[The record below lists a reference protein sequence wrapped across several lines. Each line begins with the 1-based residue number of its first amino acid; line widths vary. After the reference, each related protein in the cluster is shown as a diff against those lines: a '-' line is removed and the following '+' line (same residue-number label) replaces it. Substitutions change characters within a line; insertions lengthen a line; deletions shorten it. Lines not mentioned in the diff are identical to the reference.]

1 MEWINSTSGLE
12 AACDALRQQDFIA
25 VDTEFIREST
35 FWPQLCLIQAAGGET
50 EVLIDPLADGLDLE
64 PFWDLMAD
72 DRVMKVFHA
81 PRQDLEIFF
90 HMAGG
95 LIPAP
100 IFDSQVAAMA
110 IGLGDSIAYDK
121 LVKAVLDRSIDKGS
135 RFTDWSR
142 RPLTPAQSGYALADV
157 THLRDLYPT
166 LRERLETAG
175 RMGWVAEEMDIL
187 TDPATYEQHPE
198 NAWQRLKIRK
208 NSPKW
213 LAALK
218 AAAAWR
224 EEEAQ
229 TRDLPR
235 QRVVKDEGLYEIA
248 HAAPQQVDELK
259 GMRALPR
266 GFERS
271 KPAERLI
278 ARLAPALADPK
289 AHAPDIP
296 PPPRRPE
303 GASATVE
310 LLKVLLKLVA
320 EQEGVASRL
329 IATVPDLEAIAT
341 SDTADVAA
349 LRGWRRE
356 LFGERALLL
365 KQGKVG
371 LSLENGRVT
380 AKSL

>member
-1 MEWINSTSGLE
+1 MELITTTPQLE
-12 AACDALRQQDFIA
+12 SACDALRQCDFIA

-72 DRVMKVFHA
+72 ERVMKVFHA

-90 HMAGG
+90 HMADG

-110 IGLGDSIAYDK
+110 LGLGDSIAYDK
-121 LVKAVLDRSIDKGS
+121 LVQSVLKRPIDKGP

-157 THLRDLYPT
+157 THLRDLYP
-166 LRERLETAG
+166 LIRDRLEKAD
-175 RMGWVAEEMDIL
+175 RLSWVAEEMAIL
-187 TDPATYEQHPE
+187 IDPATYEQHPE

-213 LAALK
+213 LAALR

-229 TRDLPR
+229 TRDIPR
-235 QRVVKDEGLYEIA
+235 QRIVKDEGLYEIA
-248 HAAPQQVDELK
+248 HAAPQKPEDLA

-271 KPAERLI
+271 RPAERLI
-278 ARLAPALADPK
+278 EKLKPALADPK
-289 AHAPDIP
+289 AYAPDVP

-320 EQEGVASRL
+320 EEKDVAARL

-341 SDTADVAA
+341 SDDADVPA

-356 LFGERALLL
+356 VFGDTALAL
-365 KQGKVG
+365 KQGKIALV
-371 LSLENGRVT
+371 LENGRVT
-380 AKSL
+380 AKPH

>member
-1 MEWINSTSGLE
+1 MELITTTQELE
-12 AACDALRQQDFIA
+12 AACDALVQCDFIA

-50 EVLIDPLADGLDLE
+50 EVLIDPLADGIDLE
-64 PFWDLMAD
+64 PFYDVLAD
-72 DRVMKVFHA
+72 ERIMKVFHA
-81 PRQDLEIFF
+81 PRQDLEIFY
-90 HMAGG
+90 HMADG
-95 LIPAP
+95 LIPHP

-110 IGLGDSIAYDK
+110 LGLGDSIAYDK
-121 LVKAVLDRSIDKGS
+121 LVQAVLKRPIDKGS

-142 RPLTPAQSGYALADV
+142 RPLTKAQSGYALADV
-157 THLRDLYPT
+157 THLRDLYPII
-166 LRERLETAG
+166 RERLQKAD
-175 RMGWVAEEMDIL
+175 RMSWVAEEMAIL

-213 LAALK
+213 LAALR

-229 TRDLPR
+229 TRDIPR
-235 QRVVKDEGLYEIA
+235 QRIVKDEGLYEIA
-248 HAAPQQVDELK
+248 HAAPDKPEDLA

-271 KPAERLI
+271 RPAERLI
-278 ARLAPALADPK
+278 EKLKPALADPK
-289 AHAPDIP
+289 AYAPDVP

-320 EQEGVASRL
+320 EEKTVAARL

-341 SDTADVAA
+341 SDDADVPA

-356 LFGERALLL
+356 VFGDTALAL
-365 KQGKVG
+365 KQGKIALV
-371 LSLENGRVT
+371 LENGRVV
-380 AKSL
+380 AKPL

>member
-1 MEWINSTSGLE
+1 MKLITTTQELE
-12 AACDALRQQDFIA
+12 TACDALVQCDFVS

-50 EVLIDPLADGLDLE
+50 EVLIDPLADGIDLE
-64 PFWDLMAD
+64 PFYDVLAD
-72 DRVMKVFHA
+72 ERIMKVFHA
-81 PRQDLEIFF
+81 PRQDLEIFY
-90 HMAGG
+90 HMADG

-110 IGLGDSIAYDK
+110 LGLGDSIAYDK
-121 LVKAVLDRSIDKGS
+121 LVMAVLKHPIDKGS

-142 RPLTPAQSGYALADV
+142 RPLTAAQSGYALADV
-157 THLRDLYPT
+157 THLRDMYPI
-166 LRERLETAG
+166 LRDRLEKAG
-175 RMGWVAEEMDIL
+175 RISWVAEEMAIL
-187 TDPATYEQHPE
+187 TNPATYEQHPDR
-198 NAWQRLKIRK
+198 AWERLKVRK

-229 TRDLPR
+229 TRDIPR
-235 QRVVKDEGLYEIA
+235 QRIVKDEGLYEIA
-248 HAAPQQVDELK
+248 HAAPEKPDDLA

-278 ARLAPALADPK
+278 EKLKPALADPK
-289 AHAPDIP
+289 AYAPHVP
-296 PPPRRPE
+296 PPARRPE

-320 EQEGVASRL
+320 EEADVAARL

-356 LFGERALLL
+356 VFGETALAL
-365 KQGKVG
+365 KSGKIG
-371 LSLENGRVT
+371 LVLENGKVT
-380 AKSL
+380 AKAL

>member
-1 MEWINSTSGLE
+1 MKLITTTKDLE
-12 AACDALRQQDFIA
+12 AACDALVQCDFIA

-64 PFWDLMAD
+64 PFYDLLAD
-72 DRVMKVFHA
+72 DRIMKVFHA
-81 PRQDLEIFF
+81 PRQDLEIFY
-90 HMAGG
+90 HMADGM
-95 LIPAP
+95 IPAP

-110 IGLGDSIAYDK
+110 LGLGDSIAYDK
-121 LVKAVLDRSIDKGS
+121 LVMAVLKHPIDKGS

-157 THLRDLYPT
+157 THLRDMYPII
-166 LRERLETAG
+166 RERLEKAG
-175 RMGWVAEEMDIL
+175 RMGWVAEEMAIL
-187 TDPATYEQHPE
+187 TNPATYEQHPE
-198 NAWQRLKIRK
+198 NAWQRLKVRK

-213 LAALK
+213 LAAMK

-229 TRDLPR
+229 TRDVPR
-235 QRVVKDEGLYEIA
+235 QRIVKDEGLYEIA
-248 HAAPQQVDELK
+248 HAAPTKPEDLA

-271 KPAERLI
+271 APAQRLI
-278 ARLAPALADPK
+278 DKLKPALADPK
-289 AHAPDIP
+289 AYAPDVP

-303 GASATVE
+303 GASAIVE

-320 EQEGVASRL
+320 EEAGVAARL
-329 IATVPDLEAIAT
+329 IATVPDLEEIAT
-341 SDTADVAA
+341 SDTADVPA
-349 LRGWRRE
+349 LRGWRLE
-356 LFGERALLL
+356 VFGETALAL
-365 KQGKVG
+365 KHGKIG
-371 LSLENGRVT
+371 LVLENGKVV
-380 AKSL
+380 AKRL

>member
-1 MEWINSTSGLE
+1 MELITTTKALE
-12 AACDALRQQDFIA
+12 TACDALVQHDFIA

-50 EVLIDPLADGLDLE
+50 EVLIDPLADGIDLE
-64 PFWDLMAD
+64 PFWDILAD
-72 DRVMKVFHA
+72 DRIMKVFHA

-90 HMAGG
+90 HMADG
-95 LIPAP
+95 LIPHP

-110 IGLGDSIAYDK
+110 LGLGDSIAYDK
-121 LVKAVLDRSIDKGS
+121 LVQAVLKRQIDKGS
-135 RFTDWSR
+135 RFTDWAR

-157 THLRDLYPT
+157 THLRDMYPMI
-166 LRERLETAG
+166 RERLEKAG
-175 RMGWVAEEMDIL
+175 RMGWVAEEMAIL

-213 LAALK
+213 LAALR

-229 TRDLPR
+229 TRDIPR
-235 QRVVKDEGLYEIA
+235 QRIIKDEGLYEIA
-248 HAAPQQVDELK
+248 HAAPQTTDDLA

-271 KPAERLI
+271 RPAERLI
-278 ARLAPALADPK
+278 EKLKPALADPK
-289 AHAPDIP
+289 AYAPDVP

-303 GASATVE
+303 GASAIVE

-320 EQEGVASRL
+320 EDAGVAARL
-329 IATVPDLEAIAT
+329 IATVPDLEDIAT
-341 SDTADVAA
+341 SDDADVAA
-349 LRGWRRE
+349 LKGWRRDV
-356 LFGERALLL
+356 FGETALAL
-365 KQGKVG
+365 KHGKIG
-371 LSLENGRVT
+371 LVLENGKVV
-380 AKSL
+380 AKDL

>member
-1 MEWINSTSGLE
+1 MELITTTKALE
-12 AACDALRQQDFIA
+12 TACDALVQHDFIA

-50 EVLIDPLADGLDLE
+50 EVLIDPLADGIDLE
-64 PFWDLMAD
+64 PFWDLLAD
-72 DRVMKVFHA
+72 DRIMKVFHA

-90 HMAGG
+90 HMADG
-95 LIPAP
+95 LIPHP

-110 IGLGDSIAYDK
+110 LGLGDSIAYDK
-121 LVKAVLDRSIDKGS
+121 LVQAVLKRQIDKGS
-135 RFTDWSR
+135 RFTDWAR

-157 THLRDLYPT
+157 THLRDMYPMI
-166 LRERLETAG
+166 RERLEKAG
-175 RMGWVAEEMDIL
+175 RMGWVAEEMAIL

-213 LAALK
+213 LAALR

-229 TRDLPR
+229 TRDIPR
-235 QRVVKDEGLYEIA
+235 QRIIKDEGLYEIA
-248 HAAPQQVDELK
+248 HAAPQTTDDLA

-271 KPAERLI
+271 RPAERLI
-278 ARLAPALADPK
+278 EKLKPALADPK
-289 AHAPDIP
+289 AYAPDVP

-303 GASATVE
+303 GASAIVE

-320 EQEGVASRL
+320 EDAGVAARL
-329 IATVPDLEAIAT
+329 IATVPDLEDIAT
-341 SDTADVAA
+341 SDDADVAA
-349 LRGWRRE
+349 LKGWRRDV
-356 LFGERALLL
+356 FGETALAL
-365 KQGKVG
+365 KHGKIG
-371 LSLENGRVT
+371 LVLENGKVV
-380 AKSL
+380 AKDL

>member
-1 MEWINSTSGLE
+1 MELITTTPQLDS
-12 AACDALRQQDFIA
+12 ACDALRQCDFIA
-25 VDTEFIREST
+25 IDTEFIREST

-72 DRVMKVFHA
+72 ERVMKVFHA

-90 HMAGG
+90 HLADG
-95 LIPAP
+95 LIPEP

-110 IGLGDSIAYDK
+110 LGLGDSIAYDK
-121 LVKAVLDRSIDKGS
+121 LVQAVLKRPIDKGP

-142 RPLTPAQSGYALADV
+142 RPLTKAQSGYALADV

-166 LRERLETAG
+166 IRDRLEKAD
-175 RMGWVAEEMDIL
+175 RLSWVAEEMAIL

-208 NSPKW
+208 NSAKW
-213 LAALK
+213 LAVLR

-229 TRDLPR
+229 TRDIPR
-235 QRVVKDEGLYEIA
+235 QRIVKDEGLYEIA
-248 HAAPQQVDELK
+248 HAAPAKADDLA

-271 KPAERLI
+271 RPAERLI
-278 ARLAPALADPK
+278 EKLKPALADPK
-289 AHAPDIP
+289 AYAPDVP

-320 EQEGVASRL
+320 EEKSVAARL

-341 SDTADVAA
+341 SDDADVPA

-356 LFGERALLL
+356 VFGETALDL
-365 KQGKVG
+365 KRGKIALV
-371 LSLENGRVT
+371 LENGRVT
-380 AKSL
+380 AKPH

>member
-1 MEWINSTSGLE
+1 MELITTTQELE
-12 AACDALRQQDFIA
+12 AACDALVQCDFIA

-50 EVLIDPLADGLDLE
+50 EVLIDPLADGIDLE
-64 PFWDLMAD
+64 PFYDVLAD
-72 DRVMKVFHA
+72 ERIMKVFHA
-81 PRQDLEIFF
+81 PRQDLEIFY
-90 HMAGG
+90 HMADG
-95 LIPAP
+95 LIPHP

-110 IGLGDSIAYDK
+110 LGLGDSIAYDK
-121 LVKAVLDRSIDKGS
+121 LVQAVLKRPIDKGS

-142 RPLTPAQSGYALADV
+142 RPLTQAQSGYALADV
-157 THLRDLYPT
+157 THLRDLYPII
-166 LRERLETAG
+166 RERLQKAD
-175 RMGWVAEEMDIL
+175 RMSWVAEEMAIL

-213 LAALK
+213 LAALR

-229 TRDLPR
+229 TRDIPR
-235 QRVVKDEGLYEIA
+235 QRIVKDEGLYEIA
-248 HAAPQQVDELK
+248 HAAPEKPEDLA

-271 KPAERLI
+271 RPAERLI
-278 ARLAPALADPK
+278 EKLKPALADPK
-289 AHAPDIP
+289 AYAPDVP

-320 EQEGVASRL
+320 EEKTVAARL

-341 SDTADVAA
+341 SDDADVPA

-356 LFGERALLL
+356 VFGDTALAL
-365 KQGKVG
+365 KQGKIALV
-371 LSLENGRVT
+371 LENGRVV
-380 AKSL
+380 AKPL

>member
-1 MEWINSTSGLE
+1 MELITTTPQLDS
-12 AACDALRQQDFIA
+12 ACDALRQCDFIA
-25 VDTEFIREST
+25 IDTEFIREST

-72 DRVMKVFHA
+72 ERVMKVFHA

-90 HMAGG
+90 HLADG
-95 LIPAP
+95 LIPEP

-110 IGLGDSIAYDK
+110 LGLGDFIAYDK
-121 LVKAVLDRSIDKGS
+121 LVQAVLKRPIDKGP

-142 RPLTPAQSGYALADV
+142 RPLTKAQSGYALANV

-166 LRERLETAG
+166 IRDRLEKAD
-175 RMGWVAEEMDIL
+175 RLSWVAEEMAIL

-208 NSPKW
+208 NSAKW
-213 LAALK
+213 LAVLR

-229 TRDLPR
+229 TRDIPR
-235 QRVVKDEGLYEIA
+235 QRIVKDEGLYEIA
-248 HAAPQQVDELK
+248 HAAPAKADDLA

-271 KPAERLI
+271 RPAERLI
-278 ARLAPALADPK
+278 EKLKPALADPK
-289 AHAPDIP
+289 AYAPDVP

-320 EQEGVASRL
+320 EEKSVAARL

-341 SDTADVAA
+341 SDDADVPA

-356 LFGERALLL
+356 VFGETALDL
-365 KQGKVG
+365 KRGKIALV
-371 LSLENGRVT
+371 LENGRVT
-380 AKSL
+380 AKPH

>member
-1 MEWINSTSGLE
+1 
-12 AACDALRQQDFIA
+12 
-25 VDTEFIREST
+25 
-35 FWPQLCLIQAAGGET
+35 
-50 EVLIDPLADGLDLE
+50 
-64 PFWDLMAD
+64 MAD
-72 DRVMKVFHA
+72 
-81 PRQDLEIFF
+81 
-90 HMAGG
+90 G

-110 IGLGDSIAYDK
+110 LGLGDSIAYDK
-121 LVKAVLDRSIDKGS
+121 LVQSVLKRPIDKGP

-157 THLRDLYPT
+157 THLRDLYP
-166 LRERLETAG
+166 LIRDRLEKAD
-175 RMGWVAEEMDIL
+175 RLSWVAEEMAIL
-187 TDPATYEQHPE
+187 IDPATYEQHPE

-213 LAALK
+213 LAALR

-229 TRDLPR
+229 TRDIPR
-235 QRVVKDEGLYEIA
+235 QRIVKDEGLYEIA
-248 HAAPQQVDELK
+248 HAAPQKPEDLA

-271 KPAERLI
+271 RPAERLI
-278 ARLAPALADPK
+278 EKLKPALADPK
-289 AHAPDIP
+289 AYAPDVP

-320 EQEGVASRL
+320 EEKDVAARL

-341 SDTADVAA
+341 SDDADVPA

-356 LFGERALLL
+356 VFGDTALAL
-365 KQGKVG
+365 KQGKIALV
-371 LSLENGRVT
+371 LENGRVT
-380 AKSL
+380 AKPH

>member
-1 MEWINSTSGLE
+1 MEWINTTSGLE

-50 EVLIDPLADGLDLE
+50 EVLIDPLADELDLE
-64 PFWDLMAD
+64 PLWDLMAD

-90 HMAGG
+90 HMADG

-121 LVKAVLDRSIDKGS
+121 LVKSVLNRPIDKGS

-157 THLRDLYPT
+157 THLRDLYPII
-166 LRERLETAG
+166 RERLETAG
-175 RMGWVAEEMDIL
+175 RMSWVDEEMNIL
-187 TDPATYEQHPE
+187 TNPATYEQHPE
-198 NAWQRLKIRK
+198 NAWQRLKVRK
-208 NSPKW
+208 NNPKW
-213 LAALK
+213 LAALR

-248 HAAPQQVDELK
+248 HAAPERVDDLK

-271 KPAERLI
+271 RPAERLI
-278 ARLAPALADPK
+278 EKLTPALADPK
-289 AHAPDIP
+289 AYAPELP

-320 EQEGVASRL
+320 EQEGVAARL
-329 IATVPDLEAIAT
+329 IATVPDLEEIAT
-341 SDTADVAA
+341 SDTADVPA
-349 LRGWRRE
+349 LTGWRRGV
-356 LFGERALLL
+356 FGERALAL
-365 KQGKVG
+365 KHGKVG
-371 LSLENGRVT
+371 LSLENGRVV

>member
-1 MEWINSTSGLE
+1 MELITTTRELE
-12 AACDALRQQDFIA
+12 AACDALVQCDFIA

-50 EVLIDPLADGLDLE
+50 EVLIDPLADGIDLE
-64 PFWDLMAD
+64 PFYDVLAD
-72 DRVMKVFHA
+72 ERIMKVFHA
-81 PRQDLEIFF
+81 PRQDLEIFY
-90 HMAGG
+90 HMADG
-95 LIPAP
+95 LIPHP

-110 IGLGDSIAYDK
+110 LGLGDSIAYDK
-121 LVKAVLDRSIDKGS
+121 LVQAVLKRPIDKGS

-142 RPLTPAQSGYALADV
+142 RPLTKAQSGYALADV
-157 THLRDLYPT
+157 THLRDLYPII
-166 LRERLETAG
+166 RERLQKAE
-175 RMGWVAEEMDIL
+175 RMSWVAEEMAIL

-213 LAALK
+213 LAALR

-229 TRDLPR
+229 TRDIPR
-235 QRVVKDEGLYEIA
+235 QRIVKDEGLYEIA
-248 HAAPQQVDELK
+248 HAAPEKPEDLA

-271 KPAERLI
+271 RPAERLI
-278 ARLAPALADPK
+278 EKLKPALADPK
-289 AHAPDIP
+289 AYAPAVP

-320 EQEGVASRL
+320 EEKTVAARL

-341 SDTADVAA
+341 SDEADVPAM
-349 LRGWRRE
+349 RGWRRKV
-356 LFGERALLL
+356 FGDTALAL
-365 KQGKVG
+365 KQGKIALV
-371 LSLENGRVT
+371 LENGRVV
-380 AKSL
+380 AKPL